1 VKKILFLCTG
11 NSCRSQMGEGFMRHM
26 AGNKFEVF
34 SAGVEPTQ
42 VNPYAIKVMAEAGI
56 DISSHKS
63 KSVNEFLEQ
72 EFDYVITVCN
82 HAKQVCPIF
91 SGQYEKIHWDIEDPA
106 NAKGSEQEK
115 LAFFRKIR
123 DEIKEKCLEFL
134 NKLNN

>member
-56 DISSHKS
+56 DISSHQS
-63 KSVNEFLEQ
+63 KSVDEFLEQ

-82 HAKQVCPIF
+82 HAKQICPVF
-91 SGQYEKIHWDIEDPA
+91 PGQYERIHWDIEDPA
-106 NAKGSEQEK
+106 DAKGSEQEK

>member
-1 VKKILFLCTG
+1 MKKILFLCTG

-26 AGNKFEVF
+26 AGDKFEVF

-56 DISSHKS
+56 DISYHRS
-63 KSVNEFLEQ
+63 KSVNEFLKQ

-82 HAKQVCPIF
+82 HARQVCPIF
-91 SGQYEKIHWDIEDPA
+91 PGKYKKIHWDIEDPA
-106 NAKGSEQEK
+106 EISGTEREK
-115 LAFFRKIR
+115 MVLFRKIR
-123 DEIKEKCLEFL
+123 DEIKEKCQKFL

>member
-1 VKKILFLCTG
+1 
-11 NSCRSQMGEGFMRHM
+11 MGEGFMRQM

-56 DISSHKS
+56 DISFHQS
-63 KSVNEFLEQ
+63 KSVNKFLEQ

-82 HAKQVCPIF
+82 HAKQLCPVF
-91 SGQYEKIHWDIEDPA
+91 AGQYERIHWDIEDPVHA
-106 NAKGSEQEK
+106 EGSEQEK

-134 NKLNN
+134 NQ

>member
-1 VKKILFLCTG
+1 MAEAL
-11 NSCRSQMGEGFMRHM
+11 MRNM
-26 AGNKFEVF
+26 ADDRFKVF

-42 VNPYAIKVMAEAGI
+42 VNPYAIKVMNEIGI
-56 DISSHKS
+56 DISSYSS
-63 KSVNEFLEQ
+63 KSVNKFLKQ

-82 HAKQVCPIF
+82 HARQVCPVF
-91 SGQYEKIHWDIEDPA
+91 PGRHEKIHWDIEDPA

>member
-1 VKKILFLCTG
+1 MKKILFLCTG

-26 AGNKFEVF
+26 AGNKFDVF
-34 SAGVEPTQ
+34 SAGVEPAQ
-42 VNPYAIKVMAEAGI
+42 LNPYAIKVMAEAGI

-91 SGQYEKIHWDIEDPA
+91 PGQYERIHWDIEDPA
-106 NAKGSEQEK
+106 EISGTEK
-115 LAFFRKIR
+115 EKMVFFRKIR
-123 DEIKEKCLEFL
+123 DEIKEKCQRFL
-134 NKLNN
+134 NKFEN

>member
-1 VKKILFLCTG
+1 MKKILFLCTG
-11 NSCRSQMGEGFMRHM
+11 NSCRSQMGEGFIRHM
-26 AGNKFEVF
+26 AANKFEVF

-56 DISSHKS
+56 DISSHQS

-72 EFDYVITVCN
+72 KFDYVITVCN

-91 SGQYEKIHWDIEDPA
+91 PGQYERIHWDIEDPA

-134 NKLNN
+134 NQ